1 MDEYAE
7 QQPSEA
13 DSLRLTK
20 GFLSFGFMGRNSHP
34 QSLRYWVELSSF
46 VFDEEDDEED
56 DEDEEED
63 DDEEDDEE
71 EDKEEDNGE
80 DDEPLAGPSTIRIHN
95 RRAPSGVLVV
105 TGKGDPSLHPRTQ

>member
-20 GFLSFGFMGRNSHP
+20 GFLSLGFKGRNSHP
-34 QSLRYWVELSSF
+34 QSLRHWVELSSF
-46 VFDEEDDEED
+46 VFDEDDDEED
-56 DEDEEED
+56 DDED

-71 EDKEEDNGE
+71 DGEKEDEEEDEEE
-80 DDEPLAGPSTIRIHN
+80 DDEPLTVR
-95 RRAPSGVLVV
+95 L
-105 TGKGDPSLHPRTQ
+105 Q